1 MSDFVD
7 ETGVFV
13 KAGEGGAGAVSFR
26 REAHTPRGGPDG
38 GDGGRGGDVW
48 FVANRNVASLL
59 AFRDHPHRKATS
71 GRHGGGKGK
80 HGPGGEDLF
89 VPVPE
94 GTIVRSRDG
103 EVLADLV
110 AHGDRWLAGEGGRG
124 GHGNAR
130 FLSRSRPEPS
140 ACEGVWAVSVMASP
154 CWDWAGGGQV
164 WCYSVRERA
173 RAHGGYAAH
182 AG

>member
-1 MSDFVD
+1 M
-7 ETGVFV
+7 FV

-110 AHGDRWLAGEGGRG
+110 AHGDRWLAGEGGGAGTAMHGFSPTSVGRPTLPSRG
-124 GHGNAR
+124 NTP
-130 FLSRSRPEPS
+130 RSS
-140 ACEGVWAVSVMASP
+140 SWSS
-154 CWDWAGGGQV
+154 
-164 WCYSVRERA
+164 S
-173 RAHGGYAAH
+173 
-182 AG
+182 